1 MTATTT
7 TNAATVVARWTHR
20 AARED
25 TTCGECGQHLDAGT
39 THCSNCRQAAVPEAT
54 GMLAIVVET
63 AAGDRRLVIAER
75 TPDGGWAPTRHVP
88 ATDRALRALA
98 RPEATGPQLE
108 GTDAGGLW

>member
-25 TTCGECGQHLDAGT
+25 TPCAECGEHLDAGT
-39 THCSNCRQAAVPEAT
+39 THCPNCRQAAAPVAI
-54 GMLAIVVET
+54 GMLAAVVET

-98 RPEATGPQLE
+98 RPEATGPQIE